1 MSVSA
6 RLGARISAPPVLGP
20 ALAVEARLDVDRDQG
35 PLAQGRERAQRQVVD
50 ERAVDEQPPPPDLG
64 WRKHR
69 HAHAEPHAVRRRAEP
84 ADDELAGAQVRDG
97 AEGAAPQLLDGHRP
111 EDAAQHRLD
120 ACAADQRVP
129 GHRVGRSGRR
139 RTHSS

>member
-50 ERAVDEQPPPPDLG
+50 ERAVDEQPPPRT
-64 WRKHR
+64 W
-69 HAHAEPHAVRRRAEP
+69 
-84 ADDELAGAQVRDG
+84 AGASTGMRMLNPTLSAGGPNRLTTNWPERRSALAQKEPRRSSSMATVPKTRPSI
-97 AEGAAPQLLDGHRP
+97 ASTRAPRIS
-111 EDAAQHRLD
+111 
-120 ACAADQRVP
+120 ACLSTV
-129 GHRVGRSGRR
+129 
-139 RTHSS
+139 